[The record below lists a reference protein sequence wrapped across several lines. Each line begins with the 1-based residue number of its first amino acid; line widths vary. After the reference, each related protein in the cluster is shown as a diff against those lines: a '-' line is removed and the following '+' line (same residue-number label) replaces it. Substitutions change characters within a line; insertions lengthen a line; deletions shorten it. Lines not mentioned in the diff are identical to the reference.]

1 MPTFGSVA
9 VDSKTEKKDERNL
22 CDNFGMVSWGLF
34 FPEKKEQQK
43 LNRTR
48 TGQGLGIVNCVG
60 ISEPQTR
67 RDSIARQ
74 FSETTQKERF
84 STDPQHEGRSLAE
97 NVSPFSG
104 KKDTVL
110 RGKEFYASVKKNVWP
125 TANLHSLTRKIRQSG
140 AFM

>member
-1 MPTFGSVA
+1 MWKFPNPNPSRFYRRAIFGN
-9 VDSKTEKKDERNL
+9 KT
-22 CDNFGMVSWGLF
+22 
-34 FPEKKEQQK
+34 
-43 LNRTR
+43 T
-48 TGQGLGIVNCVG
+48 
-60 ISEPQTR
+60 
-67 RDSIARQ
+67 
-74 FSETTQKERF
+74 ERF